1 MYLHPN
7 LLIDHMKENNKKWIE
22 SLVLSDQMDLYYLLS
37 CIWSNRSL
45 ILRKQTL
52 IKFIDPDPDPDLDLD
67 VEPFTDIP

>member
-67 VEPFTDIP
+67 VEPFTDIL